1 MFRVPRAYHSA
12 WVPEGQNTKIV
23 LFGGDASG
31 SVGTADVVGGGKH

>member
-23 LFGGDASG
+23 LFGGDDSG